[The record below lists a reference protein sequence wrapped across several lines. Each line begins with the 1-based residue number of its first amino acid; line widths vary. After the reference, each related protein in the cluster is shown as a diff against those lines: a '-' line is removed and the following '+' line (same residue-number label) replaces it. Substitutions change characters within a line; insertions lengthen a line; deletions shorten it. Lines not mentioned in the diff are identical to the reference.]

1 MFILAVDGY
10 EGSGVRYGYL
20 QRIEVYCPTLGDT
33 RSSLYPSMVTLGCLD
48 IRDKRGERQSCYSD

>member
-20 QRIEVYCPTLGDT
+20 QRTEVYCPTLGDT
-33 RSSLYPSMVTLGCLD
+33 RSSPYLSVVALGCLD
-48 IRDKRGERQSCYSD
+48 IRDERGERQSYYSD